1 MKAVSLSKAW
11 LEFWPI
17 LFPADPDREAMLAG
31 WVRSNLFQF
40 DPGSF
45 NRAPAPSSC
54 TPAWASSLAIYVDR
68 DGAVVSAG
76 GLALPLSP
84 WFASTLISH
93 DPRWAGQHPF
103 ELWVENGARQDATA
117 RYWAGQSAAM
127 LRNITLRAGQH
138 IKSAQA
144 AALRDRRL
152 DATGLSAADGYSDRR
167 PVTAGQVAAMAELN
181 LGDNKIAF
189 SPGVPAIIDVKVSRN
204 PDYRPHKRAGGSFKE
219 EDETLVEEMHRLLE
233 QGMASSVNDA
243 ASKVL
248 PQAPRR
254 GSADD
259 DSVIQ
264 RLVKRHGTK
273 YPLRRRL

>member
-17 LFPADPDREAMLAG
+17 LFPENPDREAMLAG

-45 NRAPAPSSC
+45 NQALAPSSC
-54 TPAWASSLAIYVDR
+54 TPEWASSLTIYVDR
-68 DGAVVSAG
+68 DGAAVSAG

-84 WFASTLISH
+84 WFAAKLVSH
-93 DPRWAGQHPF
+93 DPRWVGQHPF

-117 RYWAGQSAAM
+117 RYWADQSAAM
-127 LRNITLRAGQH
+127 LRNITLRAGQL
-138 IKSAQA
+138 IKSALA
-144 AALRDRRL
+144 AAVRDRRL
-152 DATGLSAADGYSDRR
+152 DTTGLSATDGYSDRR

-189 SPGVPAIIDVKVSRN
+189 SRGVPAIIDVKVSRN
-204 PDYRPHKRAGGSFKE
+204 PDYKLGKRAGGSFKE
-219 EDETLVEEMHRLLE
+219 EDDILIEEMHQLLKR
-233 QGMASSVNDA
+233 GLASSVYDA
-243 ASKVL
+243 ALKVL
-248 PQAPRR
+248 PRARRR

-259 DSVIQ
+259 ESVMQ
-264 RLVKRHGTK
+264 RLIRRHGTK
-273 YPLRRRL
+273 YRSRRRL